1 MGSGSATRRSQ
12 RAQHAPGKIW
22 IRPHTS
28 APADRTQRGRVRR
41 RCVYQDELKRPVFRG
56 PTATDSTATVSSEAG
71 QEDHIAAL
79 VESRVHAELQA
90 QIGTREQLHTAIGNY
105 FSTVHQRVTI
115 ICKKRFLDRLV
126 SFNTVPAD
134 FAALCLAMNLV
145 IRQPSVPPASM
156 LLPTYANLK
165 SLIGLLEASEYLTL
179 EVVQCRILCATY
191 EFGHGNLVAASMS
204 VAACAKLAR
213 LIQLQPRR
221 QGLSPY
227 DFAKVED
234 EERSRAWWAL
244 ANLER

>member
-1 MGSGSATRRSQ
+1 MKY
-12 RAQHAPGKIW
+12 PKL
-22 IRPHTS
+22 HTS
-28 APADRTQRGRVRR
+28 APADRTQRGRVQR
-41 RCVYQDELKRPVFRG
+41 RCAYQDDLKRPFFRELI
-56 PTATDSTATVSSEAG
+56 AIDIAAVVSSEAG
-71 QEDHIAAL
+71 HDEQMVAL
-79 VESRVHAELQA
+79 LESRIHAELQA
-90 QIGTREQLHTAIGNY
+90 QIGTREQLHAVIGNY

-126 SFNTVPAD
+126 SFNTLPAD

-156 LLPTYANLK
+156 LSPTYANLK

-191 EFGHGNLVAASMS
+191 EFGHGNLAAASMS
-204 VAACAKLAR
+204 VAACVKVAR
-213 LIQLQPRR
+213 LIKLRPRR
-221 QGLSPY
+221 QGLNPY
-227 DFAKVED
+227 DLDKLED